1 MIYIPDH
8 PAVWLL
14 VFAVGAAIGSF
25 LNVVIYRWPQRESII
40 RPPSHCMSCGAR
52 LGFIDL
58 VPVLSYFLLR
68 GRCRHCGRRYSVRY
82 ALVEAAVGLLLVGAL
97 GLHGLSL
104 HGVAVFVVCCCLVLV
119 FFIDLDHMIIP
130 DELVVSIALIG
141 IALNMQELAQ
151 HGPGGVGGA
160 GTSALAFAQRLGG
173 ATKIAYLPTSLVGM
187 ALGGG
192 AFLLVSWVFE
202 RLWRRPVLGFGD
214 VKLAAGMGALLGP
227 GYLFVAWFVL
237 SVVVGAV
244 VAVAL
249 LATGLRK
256 RRDYIP
262 FGPMLA
268 AGGIAVVLYPELG
281 AAIVGLYGV

>member
-1 MIYIPDH
+1 MIYIPEH
-8 PAVWLL
+8 PAVWVL

-58 VPVLSYFLLR
+58 IPVLSYFLLR
-68 GRCRHCGRRYSVRY
+68 GRCRHCGRRFSVRY

-97 GLHGLSL
+97 GLHGLSV
-104 HGVAVFVVCCCLVLV
+104 HGLAVFVVCCCLVLV

-141 IALNMQELAQ
+141 IALNVQELVQ
-151 HGPGGVGGA
+151 YGP
-160 GTSALAFAQRLGG
+160 GTSAVAFTQRLGE
-173 ATKIAYLPTSLVGM
+173 ATKTVYLPSSLVGL
-187 ALGGG
+187 AVGGG

-214 VKLAAGMGALLGP
+214 VKLAGGMGALVGP
-227 GYLFVAWFVL
+227 GHLFLAWFVL
-237 SVVVGAV
+237 SVVVGAA
-244 VAVAL
+244 VAVLL
-249 LATGLRK
+249 LATGLRR

-268 AGGIAVVLYPELG
+268 AGGIAVVLCPELG
-281 AAIVGLYGV
+281 VAIAGLYGL

>member
-1 MIYIPDH
+1 MIYIPEH
-8 PAVWLL
+8 PAVWVA

-40 RPPSHCMSCGAR
+40 RPPSHCMSCGSR
-52 LGFIDL
+52 LGFVDL
-58 VPVLSYFLLR
+58 IPILSYVVLG

-104 HGVAVFVVCCCLVLV
+104 HGVALFVVCCCLVLV

-130 DELVVSIALIG
+130 DELVVCIALIG
-141 IALNMQELAQ
+141 IALNAHDLV
-151 HGPGGVGGA
+151 HYGVGGTGGGGSA
-160 GTSALAFAQRLGG
+160 ALAFAQRLGE
-173 ATKIAYLPTSLVGM
+173 ATKTVYLPSSLVGL

-192 AFLLVSWVFE
+192 AFLLVSWAFE
-202 RLWRRPVLGFGD
+202 RLWHRPVLGFGD

-227 GYLFVAWFVL
+227 GYLFVSWFVL

-244 VAVAL
+244 VAIAL
-249 LATGLRK
+249 LALGLRK

-268 AGGIAVVLYPELG
+268 AGGIAVTLYPDLG
-281 AAIVGLYGV
+281 AAIVRLYGV